1 MIEQTLQF
9 IRTQLSND
17 AILDLDPDEIIAD
30 NLHVLGNN
38 AQQEGMYFSL
48 INIEEEPS
56 MKNRPSYD
64 RINGQLKRIEP
75 PVILN
80 LYLLFAF
87 KMNNYNSSISKLSKL
102 IGFFQ
107 TNKWF
112 PLPSISDTQQFT
124 PPLDKIV
131 FELYNMNFEQMN
143 HVWSVLGGNHYPSV
157 VYKVRVVKVQRNEKV
172 EDGTEVTSIELK
184 SGVSN

>member
-9 IRTQLSND
+9 IRTQLSED
-17 AILDLDPDEIIAD
+17 PTIDLDADEIVAD
-30 NLHVLGNN
+30 NLHVLQSQTNQDGLF
-38 AQQEGMYFSL
+38 YSL

-56 MKNRPSYD
+56 LRNQPNYD
-64 RINGQLKRIEP
+64 KINGQLRRIEP
-75 PVILN
+75 PIILN
-80 LYLLFAF
+80 LYILFAF
-87 KMNNYNSSISKLSKL
+87 KMTTYNASISKLSKL

-112 PLPSISDTQQFT
+112 NINELSDTQSFS

-143 HVWSVLGGNHYPSV
+143 HIWSVLGGNHYPSV
-157 VYKVRVVKVQRNEKV
+157 VYKVRVVKVQRDV
-172 EDGTEVTSIELK
+172 QHDASEVTSIELK

>member
-17 AILDLDPDEIIAD
+17 PTLDLDLSEIIAD
-30 NLHVLGNN
+30 NMHVLAG
-38 AQQEGMYFSL
+38 ASPDEGMYLSL

-56 MKNRPSYD
+56 LKNRPNYD
-64 RINGQLKRIEP
+64 KINGMLRRIEP
-75 PVILN
+75 PLILN
-80 LYLLFAF
+80 LYILFAF
-87 KMNNYNSSISKLSKL
+87 NMSNYNTSISKLSQL

-112 PLPSISDTQQFT
+112 SINALTDTQLFT

-143 HVWSVLGGNHYPSV
+143 HIWSVLGGNHYPSV
-157 VYKVRVVKVQRNEKV
+157 VYKVRVVKVQRDV
-172 EDGTEVTSIELK
+172 QHDAAEVTEIELQ

>member
-17 AILDLDPDEIIAD
+17 PTIDLDADEIIAD
-30 NLHVLGNN
+30 NMHVLSTANPK
-38 AQQEGMYFSL
+38 EGLYLSL
-48 INIEEEPS
+48 INIEEEPAL
-56 MKNRPSYD
+56 KNRPNYD
-64 RINGQLKRIEP
+64 KINGQLRRIEP
-75 PVILN
+75 PIILN
-80 LYLLFAF
+80 LYILFAL
-87 KMNNYNSSISKLSKL
+87 NLDNYNSCILKLSQL

-112 PLPSISDTQQFT
+112 NINSLSDTQLFT

-143 HVWSVLGGNHYPSV
+143 HIWSVLGGNHYPSV
-157 VYKVRVVKVQRNEKV
+157 VYKVRVVKVQRDV
-172 EDGTEVTSIELK
+172 QYDATEVTSIELK

>member
-17 AILDLDPDEIIAD
+17 PTLDLSADEIIAE
-30 NLHVLGNN
+30 NMHVLQNN
-38 AQQEGMYFSL
+38 NQQEGLYFSL

-56 MKNRPSYD
+56 LKNRPNYD
-64 RINGQLKRIEP
+64 KINGLLRRIEP
-75 PVILN
+75 PIILN
-80 LYLLFAF
+80 LYILFAF
-87 KMNNYNSSISKLSKL
+87 KLNNYNTSISKLSQL

-112 PLPSISDTQQFT
+112 NINSLSDTQLFT

-143 HVWSVLGGNHYPSV
+143 HIWSVLGGNHYPSV
-157 VYKVRVVKVQRNEKV
+157 VYKVRVVKVQRDV
-172 EDGTEVTSIELK
+172 QHDATEVTSVELK